1 MVVLLLIFKGNNP
14 VVEEV
19 ELTETIH
26 KHEGKCLARKH
37 WDSGNAVKREHG
49 VMDVSERRADL
60 VKKYEEGL
68 DASFQLSFKAALII
82 AADGESVADLS
93 AKPIS
98 LTRSVLSVS
107 LASLSEKARVRD

>member
-1 MVVLLLIFKGNNP
+1 
-14 VVEEV
+14 
-19 ELTETIH
+19 
-26 KHEGKCLARKH
+26 
-37 WDSGNAVKREHG
+37 
-49 VMDVSERRADL
+49 MDVSERRADL
-60 VKKYEEGL
+60 VRKYEEGL

-107 LASLSEKARVRD
+107 LASLSEKARVRDSMVLLTTECKTIWQNPQQFSRFNSEFISTPPGSYFS